1 MIGLIIIIII
11 IIIQVREGLAVPQE
25 NLGIEWLGE
34 LVICSGFFLIYLVR
48 DFFLIYLVVNLFL
61 IYLVPNWPSHDM
73 NWANKSRR
81 AIMIIILT
89 FCEIIAKIVVDIIIH

>member
-1 MIGLIIIIII
+1 MIVF

-61 IYLVPNWPSHDM
+61 IYLVPNWPSLDM
-73 NWANKSRR
+73 NWANKSH
-81 AIMIIILT
+81 ITIIIIILT
-89 FCEIIAKIVVDIIIH
+89 FSGIIGEILVNNIIH